1 MADSLSPLHTSQFAL
16 TKIKPMAADQETKS
30 HESVVE
36 GKGTGLERD
45 STFYQDTVVFRVLLL
60 RS

>member
-1 MADSLSPLHTSQFAL
+1 
-16 TKIKPMAADQETKS
+16 MAADQETKS

-45 STFYQDTVVFRVLLL
+45 STFYQDTVIFRVGLL